1 MSQPLQADDPASIG
15 PYRLIRRLGAGG
27 MGQVFLGESG
37 SGRRVAVKLVRP
49 EIADNPGF
57 RQRFRREIELAIKA
71 GGFWSAPVVDADPD
85 GPTPW
90 VASQYVPGPSLA
102 EHLAAH
108 GPFDEPSLRRL
119 GAGLAEA
126 LTAFHR
132 EKLVHRDLKPSNVL
146 LLDDGPR
153 VIDFGISKALEG
165 GGGTALT
172 ATGTVMGTPGFMSPE
187 QATGREAGPPSDVF
201 SLGSVLNFAATGRG
215 PFGEGPT
222 HALLFRVVHE
232 PPDLGGLPPSVRPLV
247 EACLAKSPE
256 SRPRAAE
263 VATALTG
270 GVPTVLDPA
279 AARTPTALDPRT
291 PTPPHAQP
299 THPAPFHPA
308 PPAPP
313 GPRTP
318 PRGRQAPSHEPP
330 GRPAQ
335 PRPGTGPAPAADAF
349 AVEDGGGAAFRR
361 RMRRPVLLAALA
373 LVGVTAAAGFSG
385 AQMIGLA
392 LGGVL
397 AAACL
402 LAGLIHALPYLH
414 RSAIRVSRDRL
425 TLRLGQTVWD
435 VPWQDLSYV
444 TYAPT
449 RTGCTLTVRAVL
461 KPDVPGSVPAPLLP
475 SGSRDAREVEYHL
488 ISENKAVRD
497 ARALRLQIALE
508 SCAGGVYRPT
518 PGTF

>member
-1 MSQPLQADDPASIG
+1 MPQPLQADDPAAIG
-15 PYRLIRRLGAGG
+15 PYRLTGRLGAGG

-49 EIADNPGF
+49 EIADDPGF
-57 RQRFRREIELAIKA
+57 RQRFRREIELAMKA
-71 GGFWSAPVVDADPD
+71 GGFWTAPVVDADPD

-102 EHLAAH
+102 EHLASQ

-132 EKLVHRDLKPSNVL
+132 MGLVHRDLKPSNVL

-187 QATGREAGPPSDVF
+187 QAIGREAGPPTDVF

-232 PPDLGGLPPSVRPLV
+232 PPDLGGLPQSLRTLV

-263 VATALTG
+263 VAAALTG
-270 GVPTVLDPA
+270 GAPTVLDPA

-299 THPAPFHPA
+299 THPAPAAPGAPSAPA
-308 PPAPP
+308 APP
-313 GPRTP
+313 GP
-318 PRGRQAPSHEPP
+318 QSPSHEPP
-330 GRPAQ
+330 GRPDQ
-335 PRPGTGPAPAADAF
+335 PRPGTGPVPATDAF
-349 AVEDGGGAAFRR
+349 AAEDGGRAAFRR
-361 RMRRPVLLAALA
+361 RMRRPMLLAALA
-373 LVGVTAAAGFSG
+373 LGVVVALAGSSG
-385 AQMIGLA
+385 GLPIGLA
-392 LGGVL
+392 VGGVL

-402 LAGLIHALPYLH
+402 LTGLFHALTYLH

-425 TLRLGQTVWD
+425 TLQLGQAVWD
-435 VPWQDLSYV
+435 VPWQDLAYV

-449 RTGCTLTVRAVL
+449 RTGCTLTVRALL
-461 KPDVPGSVPAPLLP
+461 KPHVPGPVPPPLRP
-475 SGSRDAREVEYHL
+475 SGSRDPREVEYHL
-488 ISENKAVRD
+488 ISENKTVRD
-497 ARALRLQIALE
+497 ARALRLHIALE